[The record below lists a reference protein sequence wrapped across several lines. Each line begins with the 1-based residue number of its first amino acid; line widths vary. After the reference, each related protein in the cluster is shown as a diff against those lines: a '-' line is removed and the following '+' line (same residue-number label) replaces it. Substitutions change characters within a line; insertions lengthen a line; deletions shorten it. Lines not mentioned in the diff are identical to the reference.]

1 MRPPLT
7 PATRIRPKAPDP
19 QLPRPRALRGFISFN
34 GTEGLRVFKEDKAR
48 YERECPDRVYEREV
62 RKLAIFDQEGRKVV

>member
-1 MRPPLT
+1 
-7 PATRIRPKAPDP
+7 
-19 QLPRPRALRGFISFN
+19 LRGFISFN